1 MNKRRTL
8 LGSSSSTIKSH
19 NLRAILLTLLRR
31 ESISRVH
38 LAQLTGLSTT
48 TITNLISELLAE
60 GIVIEIGAEKREPAQ
75 GAGRPRTGLQLVPEA
90 RYAVGAHIGIGAV
103 YVIVTDL
110 RAHPVIELSLDF
122 EVGQLSEQVL
132 PRMIDLVHEAI
143 TKSGI
148 NPAHIVGVGVG
159 ASGLVDPYNGVNVI
173 APTLGWRDVPMRDW
187 LSQRLALPVTVD
199 NNVRAMAL
207 GEAMFGLEQ
216 DIDVLAF
223 VYARIGLA
231 AGFVVNGQLYRGAG
245 AGAGEI
251 GHTTV
256 IPDGGEPCRCGN
268 TGCLETLISE
278 PVIMRLAHD
287 IAAHNPNG
295 TLAGYLKRAD
305 TLDAVFDAA
314 REGDKLTL
322 QMLRERARYMGIAL
336 ANLVNTL
343 NPELIV
349 FGGFF
354 EQGADVLLPT
364 VEATMRERAF
374 ADLGERV
381 RLKTTSFSKRPGVIG
396 AAALALNAFFYE
408 NSDVLPHKTVTHRSH
423 EVWN

>member
-1 MNKRRTL
+1 MNNRRTL

-60 GIVIEIGAEKREPAQ
+60 GIVIEIGAEKREPSQ

-90 RYAVGAHIGIGAV
+90 RYAIGVHIGIGAV
-103 YVIVTDL
+103 YVTVTDL

-122 EVGQLSEQVL
+122 EVGQPPEKVL
-132 PRMIDLVHEAI
+132 PRMVDLVQEAI
-143 TKSGI
+143 ETSGV
-148 NPAHIVGVGVG
+148 NPAHIVGIGVG
-159 ASGLVDPYNGVNVI
+159 ASGLVDPYEGVNVI
-173 APTLGWRDVPMRDW
+173 APTLGWRDVPIRDW
-187 LSQRLALPVTVD
+187 LSQRLGLPVTVD

-207 GEAMFGLEQ
+207 GEAMFGPEQ
-216 DIDVLAF
+216 DVYVLAF

-231 AGFVVNGQLYRGAG
+231 AGFVVGGQLYRGAG

-251 GHTTV
+251 GHTTI
-256 IPDGGEPCRCGN
+256 IPNGGEHCRCGN
-268 TGCLETLISE
+268 TGCLETLFSE
-278 PVIMRLAHD
+278 PVIVRLAHE
-287 IAAHNPNG
+287 IATKNPRG
-295 TLAGYLKRAD
+295 KLAQHLRRAE
-305 TLDAVFDAA
+305 TLDTVFDAA
-314 REGDKLTL
+314 RNGDESTL
-322 QMLRERARYMGIAL
+322 DMLRERARYMGIAL

-349 FGGFF
+349 FGGIF
-354 EQGADVLLPT
+354 EQGADLLLPT

-381 RLKTTSFSKRPGVIG
+381 RLKTTSFSKRPGIIG
-396 AAALALNAFFYE
+396 AAALALNAFFYQ
-408 NSDVLPHKTVTHRSH
+408 NSDVLPRKTVAHRSD